1 MKLRFLLFVGFT
13 VCVANL
19 PSCNG
24 TETADSDDS
33 IQVSIDRPDS
43 ERSRR
48 PDRSR
53 AALADVL
60 SRADAAFSELEG
72 HRRVRLESH
81 IGLQPWPDD
90 LPTRWPIPKQARVVA
105 VAIQRQGNRLLL
117 VDLPGSPR
125 ASLEFYRDALRERG
139 YHVPRPE
146 SQNSTRALYA
156 KSADTEAVLT
166 FFDRKHGTRLEIL
179 FVAHGSG

>member
-1 MKLRFLLFVGFT
+1 MKLRTLFCVGFT
-13 VCVANL
+13 VCVGNL

-24 TETADSDDS
+24 TETADSDAS
-33 IQVSIDRPDS
+33 IQVSIDRPGS

-53 AALADVL
+53 AALTEVL
-60 SRADAAFSELEG
+60 SRADAAFAELEG
-72 HRRVRLESH
+72 QRRVPLESH

-90 LPTRWPIPKQARVVA
+90 LPASWPTPKQARVVA

-117 VDLPGSPR
+117 VDLPGSPG
-125 ASLEFYRDALRERG
+125 ASLEFYRDALRDRG
-139 YHVPRPE
+139 YSVARPE
-146 SQNSTRALYA
+146 LQNSTRVLHA
-156 KSADTEAVLT
+156 KSADIEAVLT
-166 FFDRKHGTRLEIL
+166 FFDRKHATRLEIL